1 METARATEKDTLKER
16 EMERKE
22 RVILKENK
30 RERNK

>member
-1 METARATEKDTLKER
+1 METVRATEKDTLKER